1 MTSESSP
8 RTRMTLVGVVIPAV
22 VGAIGLILI
31 ALSVPDLPDPIAI
44 HWGVNGQ
51 PDGFGS
57 VWTVVW
63 IIPVVVLGFAAF
75 CLPLARSREPG
86 VTAVQRLVLATGPF
100 LSTFITVI
108 ITGSVVIQRGLDDA
122 RDAPSVV
129 PLMGLGLVAGLAL
142 GALSLLVLPPATSDP
157 DTQPRDTPV
166 LELSPTERAVWFQ
179 RIAPARWLS
188 MLLLAVAGVVVIGG
202 GLALWFFAPFWAF
215 VVFVVVEVAA
225 ALLVAT
231 TMFWRVRV
239 DASGFAATAGPGWP
253 RYEVPL
259 NEVESCAVI
268 TVNPVRAFGGWGIR
282 WGGKGRLGIV
292 TRSGSAIEVRR
303 TNGRSLVVTVSHPE
317 QGAALLNSLAQRV
330 H

>member
-1 MTSESSP
+1 
-8 RTRMTLVGVVIPAV
+8 MTLVGVVVPAV
-22 VGAIGLILI
+22 IGAIGLVLI
-31 ALSVPDLPDPIAI
+31 ALSMPDLPDPIAI

-57 VWTVVW
+57 VWTTLWV
-63 IIPVVVLGFAAF
+63 IPVIVLGFAAL

-86 VTAVQRLVLATGPF
+86 VTTVQRLVLATGPF
-100 LSTFITVI
+100 LATLVTVI
-108 ITGSVVIQRGLDDA
+108 IAGSVVIQRGLDDA
-122 RDAPSVV
+122 RDAPSIV
-129 PLMGLGLVAGLAL
+129 PLMGIGLVAGLAL
-142 GALSLLVLPPATSDP
+142 GALALLVLPPATADP
-157 DTQPRDTPV
+157 DTQPRDTPL

-188 MLLLAVAGVVVIGG
+188 TLLLVVAVVAIGGG
-202 GLALWFFAPFWAF
+202 GLALWFFAPLWAF
-215 VVFVVVEVAA
+215 LVFVVVETLA

-253 RYEVPL
+253 RYEIPL
-259 NEVESCAVI
+259 DEVESCAVI
-268 TVNPVRAFGGWGIR
+268 TVNPVRDFGGWGIR
-282 WGGKGRLGIV
+282 WGGKGRLGII
-292 TRSGSAIEVRR
+292 TRTGSALEVRR
-303 TNGRSLVVTVSHPE
+303 TDGRRLVVTVSRPE